1 MKKTITT
8 PNRSIPFIT
17 SSLAKTSLLFFVVL
31 FLFSCEEDVNTVGFK
46 PDRNAFKVRYVEI
59 ELPSSV
65 LLGHSVVTSN
75 VFSST
80 SGTTPRL
87 LVGSYQDSKFG
98 KIQAESFIQFRPT
111 SPTQVLPTDAAFES
125 LTLYISLDYYTYGSR
140 EASTVSFQVHQVTDS
155 LITEAKYY
163 NNSITDYNSMVL
175 GSVSKT
181 IDPVSFDD
189 IYTKNNDG
197 DATNNVIDSLA
208 IPINSSSFTT
218 DLFNLAKASVATTT
232 TNATTGVTTTTYSTT
247 PEFSN
252 FRKFRRIFKGLA
264 LKSDASNKIV
274 GFNPSSGTGVSR
286 SKMVLKYNYTDTKEK
301 LADGTTPNPTYN
313 QKITGKVEF
322 SLYNDGSIS
331 YSKITADRAG
341 SSLQSVDELYKP
353 FYPDGDNRFI
363 SSGAPIITKFDI
375 SQFFAYTDTIK
386 NLLINSAEIT
396 IDPDEANSYKMPD
409 NLGFRILNTKNDFL
423 KSSDTV
429 SNLYSGQIV
438 VDGDG
443 YFMLGDATSSA
454 SSIKNFPLTQK
465 DNVYS
470 YSANFT
476 RYLQTL
482 YGFTDK
488 SLRLQQ
494 YALIPLSPN
503 MGKSVNRLVFSK
515 NNLKLKL
522 YYTTP
527 VPAEKK

>member
-65 LLGHSVVTSN
+65 LKSGAVSTSN
-75 VFSST
+75 KAGGS
-80 SGTTPRL
+80 TPRL
-87 LVGSYQDSKFG
+87 LVGSYTDSKFG
-98 KIQAESFIQFRPT
+98 KISAESFIQIRPV
-111 SPTQVLPTDAAFES
+111 SPGTVLQGNAVFET
-125 LTLYISLDYYTYGSR
+125 LTLYLSLDYYNYGSR
-140 EASTVSFQVHQVTDS
+140 NASTVNFNVHQVSDS
-155 LITEAKYY
+155 LITEATYY
-163 NNSITDYNSMVL
+163 NNSITDYEAAVL
-175 GSVSKT
+175 GSAVKT
-181 IDPVSFDD
+181 IDPVAFDD
-189 IYTKNNDG
+189 TYAKNNDA
-197 DATNNVIDSLA
+197 DNTNNVVDSLA
-208 IPINSSSFTT
+208 ISLSSSNFATE
-218 DLFNLAKASVATTT
+218 LFNLAKANVATTSVD
-232 TNATTGVTTTTYSTT
+232 ATTGKPKTTYTTTSNYSD
-247 PEFSN
+247 
-252 FRKFRRIFKGLA
+252 FRKFRRIFKGLVI
-264 LKSDASNKIV
+264 KSDANDKIV
-274 GFNPSSGTGVSR
+274 GFNPSYSATGLYR
-286 SKMVLKYNYTDTKEK
+286 SKLLMTYSYIDTLQKINNS
-301 LADGTTPNPTYN
+301 PNPTYN
-313 QKITGKVEF
+313 QKLTGKVEF

-331 YSKITADRAG
+331 YSRITADRAG

-409 NLGFRILNTKNDFL
+409 NLGFRILNTRNDFL